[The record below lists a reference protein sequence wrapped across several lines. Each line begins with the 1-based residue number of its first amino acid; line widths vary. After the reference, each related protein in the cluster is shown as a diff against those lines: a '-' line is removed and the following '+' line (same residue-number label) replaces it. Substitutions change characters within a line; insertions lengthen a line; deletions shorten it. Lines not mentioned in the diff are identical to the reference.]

1 MADFGFGVKLQRGDA
16 ASPEVFTDIAEL
28 INLSPPSLSLDTVES
43 THTSSTNKYREFIA
57 GLLDAGEV
65 SIEVNFL
72 PANATQNEAAG
83 ILKDMKDRTKRNFKI
98 VFPDSGATIWSFAA
112 FVTAFN
118 PSAPIDDRMTASI
131 TLKLTGDPTLA

>member
-1 MADFGFGVKLQRGDA
+1 MGEFGFGVKLQRGDA

-28 INLSPPSLSLDTVES
+28 INLGGPGLSLDTVEV
-43 THTSSTNKYREFIA
+43 THTGSTNKYREYIA

-65 SIEVNFL
+65 SAEVNFL

-83 ILKDMKDRTKRNFKI
+83 ILKDIKDRTKRNFKI
-98 VFPDSGATIWSFAA
+98 VFPDSGSATWSFAA
-112 FVTAFN
+112 FVTAFE